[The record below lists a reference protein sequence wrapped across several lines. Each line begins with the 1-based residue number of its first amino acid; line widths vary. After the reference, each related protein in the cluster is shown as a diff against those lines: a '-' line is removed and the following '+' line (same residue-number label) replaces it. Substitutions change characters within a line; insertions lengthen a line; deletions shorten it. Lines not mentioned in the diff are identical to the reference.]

1 MNEDFRRD
9 TMWRHAA
16 IALSAF
22 SMLAFAGAAR
32 AGSEGAAF
40 NWAGTYVGIFAGAG
54 RTDNRIVDVDGFA
67 NWGNPGSVVDYDA
80 SGFVGGALVGKKF
93 EIGGMPLR
101 IELDGT
107 FGGLSAAS
115 NRLDPNPGGFDETV
129 KSESR
134 WIATARAGIE
144 QSIGPAT
151 VFASGGIAAA
161 RIENSVTDIDS
172 GPNMPSRMDPDDS
185 FRDGSTE
192 IGWVIGLGVEAP
204 LADAWTLRL
213 GGSYLDFGRSTHYV
227 NRSGDNRC
235 GPEVPRRPCPYNIE
249 NNLGLVRLAII
260 YGLAGS

>member
-1 MNEDFRRD
+1 MVGLSIPARASWN
-9 TMWRHAA
+9 
-16 IALSAF
+16 ALSVTN
-22 SMLAFAGAAR
+22 R
-32 AGSEGAAF
+32 A
-40 NWAGTYVGIFAGAG
+40 
-54 RTDNRIVDVDGFA
+54 
-67 NWGNPGSVVDYDA
+67 
-80 SGFVGGALVGKKF
+80 ALVGKKF

-115 NRLDPNPGGFDETV
+115 NRLDPNPGGLDETV

-144 QSIGPAT
+144 QPIDPAT

-235 GPEVPRRPCPYNIE
+235 GPGVPRRPCPYNIE
-249 NNLGLVRLAII
+249 NNLGIVRLAII
-260 YGLAGS
+260 YRFGW

>member
-1 MNEDFRRD
+1 M
-9 TMWRHAA
+9 
-16 IALSAF
+16 
-22 SMLAFAGAAR
+22 
-32 AGSEGAAF
+32 
-40 NWAGTYVGIFAGAG
+40 
-54 RTDNRIVDVDGFA
+54 
-67 NWGNPGSVVDYDA
+67 
-80 SGFVGGALVGKKF
+80 
-93 EIGGMPLR
+93 
-101 IELDGT
+101 
-107 FGGLSAAS
+107 
-115 NRLDPNPGGFDETV
+115 

-144 QSIGPAT
+144 RSIDPAT

-161 RIENSVTDIDS
+161 RIENSVIDIDS

-235 GPEVPRRPCPYNIE
+235 GPGSAPAAVSLQYREQPRHRALGDHLPVWLVADIGTFSTPPRECFANPDHAPKGGARRGQSVQTRPKSMQAND
-249 NNLGLVRLAII
+249 
-260 YGLAGS
+260 